1 MNIKHYKLLFF
12 LLLLSLN
19 AIAQQD
25 GYWDKDRATNKEIVV
40 NARDRIVIKSEDFP
54 VGTTEIVYRITVL
67 DENQK
72 LANSLASVLKAIPDP
87 TGISQGSAGALFL
100 LSKVSGDDR
109 CKYSIFTS
117 STLANDYKL
126 NGKTDKACLIQN
138 NSISKDA
145 KILSV
150 DKSACLQTNATNLWF
165 AFESKNWLLNQ
176 RIVLEIVPWI
186 DVKLSRGWNLKNRKT
201 ILAQCKATTI
211 AKNLKSPDEYCV
223 CQSEK
228 IQKEFKFQEFQNQM
242 DIEKANVFKL
252 NSDACL
258 TESGT
263 SNVINETNRTDALE
277 ATNKGNFGG
286 AIALLLPIINSGKGA
301 VSDYNAIGINYI
313 YTKQF
318 GKAIKYLKI
327 GEEIDASELLIKL
340 NLAHAYL
347 LNDNYKEA
355 KTIYKKYQLQNVTDS
370 LSWSQKVKSD
380 FDSFRKAGIKSDD
393 FDRII
398 RVVSN

>member
-1 MNIKHYKLLFF
+1 MNIKHYKFLFF
-12 LLLLSLN
+12 FLLLSLN
-19 AIAQQD
+19 TIAQQD
-25 GYWDKDRATNKEIVV
+25 GYWDKDRATNNEIVV

-100 LSKVSGDDR
+100 LSKVSGDDK
-109 CKYSIFTS
+109 CKYAIFAS
-117 STLANDYKL
+117 SSLANKYKE
-126 NGKTDKACLIQN
+126 NGKTEKACLIQN
-138 NSISKDA
+138 NSINKDA
-145 KILSV
+145 KVLSLE
-150 DKSACLQTNATNLWF
+150 KSLCLQSNSTNLWF

-176 RIVLEIVPWI
+176 RIILEIVPWI

-201 ILAQCKATTI
+201 IVAQCKGTAT
-211 AKNLKSPDEYCV
+211 AKNLQNSDAYCI
-223 CQSEK
+223 CQLEK
-228 IQKEFKFQEFQNQM
+228 IQKEYRFNEFQNLM
-242 DIEKANVFKL
+242 ELEKINFFNE
-252 NSDACL
+252 NSTLCL

-263 SNVINETNRTDALE
+263 TNAMNENARNAAKTAFENEKYGD
-277 ATNKGNFGG
+277 
-286 AIALLLPIINSGKGA
+286 AIALLLPIITSGKGA

-327 GEEIDASELLIKL
+327 GETLDTSELLTKL

-370 LSWSQKVKSD
+370 LSWAQKVKSD
-380 FDSFRKAGIKSDD
+380 FESFQKAGIKSDD

-398 RVVSN
+398 RVLSN